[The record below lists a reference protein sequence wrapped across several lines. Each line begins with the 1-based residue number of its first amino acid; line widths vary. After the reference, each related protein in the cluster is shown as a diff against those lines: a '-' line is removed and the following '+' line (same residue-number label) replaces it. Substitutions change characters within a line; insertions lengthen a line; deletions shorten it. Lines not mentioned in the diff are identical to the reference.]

1 MVVGNGFM
9 CVGWMD
15 GWMDEWREIR
25 KEERKG
31 EMRNRGMGGGGV
43 QENYLLRFCI
53 ACVVNGI
60 GTH

>member
-15 GWMDEWREIR
+15 GWTNGGREIR

-31 EMRNRGMGGGGV
+31 EMRNRGMGGGEFKRITYFV
-43 QENYLLRFCI
+43 S
-53 ACVVNGI
+53 A
-60 GTH
+60 